1 MGESFKQLIVWQKS
15 MELVFLI
22 YDLTARF
29 PKEERFGLCSQMR
42 RASVSIPSNIA
53 EGYRRK
59 GLGQYIH
66 FLTIADASSAELET
80 QLLLVDKLYPQ
91 IDTKKCFQLLIE
103 IQKMLYV
110 LILRL
115 SENRSLTL

>member
-42 RASVSIPSNIA
+42 RASVSVPSNIA

-66 FLTIADASSAELET
+66 FLTIADASTAELET